1 MFKNLLFATLLL
13 AFAAC
18 TNSASNSNA
27 KINSKSLAGTYAVDL
42 TPMFKHLKSD
52 TNSSKLEDFGKGMA
66 LLLLNSIDIELSFYD
81 GNKGRIKVEGSPIEI
96 DGKVNGND
104 LLKDGEFE
112 YKIKNDSLLFIQST
126 DDDEYKKWAV
136 IKKVGNDY
144 KQLRLELIQE
154 DVKNVIID
162 LEKIDEN

>member
-1 MFKNLLFATLLL
+1 M
-13 AFAAC
+13 
-18 TNSASNSNA
+18 
-27 KINSKSLAGTYAVDL
+27 VDL
-42 TPMFKHLKSD
+42 SPMFKHLKSD
-52 TNSSKLEDFGKGMA
+52 TNASGIEEFGKGMA

-81 GNKGRIKVEGSPIEI
+81 GNKGRIQVEGSPIEI
-96 DGKVNGND
+96 DGSVNGSE
-104 LLKDGEFE
+104 LLKDGVFE
-112 YKIKNDSLLFIQST
+112 YKIKNDSLLYIQSA
-126 DDDEYKKWAV
+126 DDDEFKKWAV